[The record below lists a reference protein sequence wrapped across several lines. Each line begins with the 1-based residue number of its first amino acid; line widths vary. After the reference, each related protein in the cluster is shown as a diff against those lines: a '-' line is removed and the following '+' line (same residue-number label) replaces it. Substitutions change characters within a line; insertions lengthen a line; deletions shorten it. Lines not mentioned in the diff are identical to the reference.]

1 MKNNSYSLNKDV
13 LTIKTTFGH
22 YKFKIEDTDLLDN
35 AERIVKM
42 MIGEIEKVDK
52 KLSSRRERSGQ
63 YARLLL
69 TNLNLCEKYVQ
80 LEDKYSNLTEK
91 LELINRKLE
100 AATASSQAPI
110 EDEQKTPLI
119 PEEPIKIYPASSSA
133 AAAPSAAE
141 PLSIHVTAEPAP
153 VSAAEQTPETTEPVV
168 SAPPLTM
175 VRESLPAV
183 LPAESVSLI
192 IEDPDPVPV
201 VVPSEPEP
209 TESSILQN
217 ISIDKNSSINS
228 WKLKHSY
235 LALKRKAVD
244 KMIQVRGQSQADIN
258 KQTVEADTLHTTEE
272 KVTAAEI
279 PVVPLTEEITSAA
292 VQSTPAT
299 SPQSTPLMSIM
310 TPTTLVLDNRT
321 LLSENTQVISIPVPP
336 VSPSIQENSSLP
348 SMAFISPSKS
358 PETIVM
364 TEMPFVQVTPEQ
376 CRPALKDESQNF
388 IEKDQVEDIVLTSGT
403 NPTMSEQSALE
414 QYQSP
419 AINQI
424 DETDQAQVIHQ
435 TPATPHQAPE
445 IFKTEEITNTQDI
458 PQNPTI
464 STHNEPTYIIN
475 RPEQNNQSVLKPKV
489 YRKGE
494 FQLPNFS
501 FLRNT
506 SKKTEVDHHSIRRD
520 AELLEKKLGYFGIKG
535 EVMGVSPGPVITTF
549 EYRPEPGIKISKI
562 VNLADDLALALSAFS
577 IRIVAPIPG
586 KDVMGIEIP
595 NIKKSLVPFID
606 IVSSNEFINSKSKV
620 PICLGKDIIGNPVVV
635 ELDKMPHLLI
645 AGATGTGKS
654 VGLNAMITSI
664 LYKSTPEEVKFLM
677 VDPKRIELSFYN
689 DIPHLLTPVITDMKK
704 ATIALQWM
712 VREMDRRYSL
722 LAKSQVRHIEQYNQ
736 KIKSGALDTQ
746 EGHEASEPLPFI
758 VVIIDELA
766 DLMMTASRDIEFS
779 LTRLAQM
786 ARAAGI
792 HLILATQR
800 PSVDVLTGIIK
811 ANFPTRISFQVS
823 SKTDS
828 RTIIDSNGAETLLGN
843 GDMLFVPPGTARLT
857 RVHGTYLSEEE
868 LTDITSFLK
877 AQGKPEYVLDVIT
890 ETDEEPSQDNSM
902 DDDYDDKYNE
912 ALDFVVATRQASISG
927 IQRALRVGYNR
938 AARIID
944 IMEKR
949 GIVGP
954 SDGVKPRR
962 VIVENIEY

>member
-1 MKNNSYSLNKDV
+1 MPKSEDV
-13 LTIKTTFGH
+13 VLQQSKEVI
-22 YKFKIEDTDLLDN
+22 L
-35 AERIVKM
+35 
-42 MIGEIEKVDK
+42 
-52 KLSSRRERSGQ
+52 
-63 YARLLL
+63 
-69 TNLNLCEKYVQ
+69 
-80 LEDKYSNLTEK
+80 
-91 LELINRKLE
+91 
-100 AATASSQAPI
+100 
-110 EDEQKTPLI
+110 
-119 PEEPIKIYPASSSA
+119 
-133 AAAPSAAE
+133 
-141 PLSIHVTAEPAP
+141 TAESEDVIFQPELDKIQTQDEMQHLPLNPNIAKYTYKANKPAI
-153 VSAAEQTPETTEPVV
+153 A
-168 SAPPLTM
+168 
-175 VRESLPAV
+175 
-183 LPAESVSLI
+183 
-192 IEDPDPVPV
+192 
-201 VVPSEPEP
+201 
-209 TESSILQN
+209 N
-217 ISIDKNSSINS
+217 

-235 LALKRKAVD
+235 LSLKRKA
-244 KMIQVRGQSQADIN
+244 MERIMQARIQSQSSDENLDRVIESTSLGTLEKLVSTAEVDLPQIAIA
-258 KQTVEADTLHTTEE
+258 KQEVFEREFDSISKLDDLKLLESVSRIETLPAVKSSQIVLQPALVEKIE
-272 KVTAAEI
+272 
-279 PVVPLTEEITSAA
+279 
-292 VQSTPAT
+292 PAT
-299 SPQSTPLMSIM
+299 
-310 TPTTLVLDNRT
+310 
-321 LLSENTQVISIPVPP
+321 
-336 VSPSIQENSSLP
+336 
-348 SMAFISPSKS
+348 K
-358 PETIVM
+358 
-364 TEMPFVQVTPEQ
+364 
-376 CRPALKDESQNF
+376 
-388 IEKDQVEDIVLTSGT
+388 
-403 NPTMSEQSALE
+403 
-414 QYQSP
+414 
-419 AINQI
+419 
-424 DETDQAQVIHQ
+424 H
-435 TPATPHQAPE
+435 
-445 IFKTEEITNTQDI
+445 
-458 PQNPTI
+458 
-464 STHNEPTYIIN
+464 EPTYTIKQPDIDDYQYTN
-475 RPEQNNQSVLKPKV
+475 RLNIAKPKV

-494 FQLPNFS
+494 FQLPNLS
-501 FLRNT
+501 FLKNISR
-506 SKKTEVDHHSIRRD
+506 KTEVDHHSIRRD

-606 IVSSNEFINSKSKV
+606 IVSSEDFMNSKSKL

-664 LYKSTPEEVKFLM
+664 LYKSTPEEVRFLM

-704 ATIALQWM
+704 ATIALQWL
-712 VREMDRRYSL
+712 VREMDRRYTL

-736 KIKSGALDTQ
+736 KIKNNLIGLGYNQSD
-746 EGHEASEPLPFI
+746 SEEPDQLPYI

-828 RTIIDSNGAETLLGN
+828 RTIIDANGAETLLGN

-868 LTDITSFLK
+868 LMEITSFLK
-877 AQGKPEYVLDVIT
+877 SQGKPEYVLDVIT
-890 ETDEEPSQDNSM
+890 ETDEEPTQETT

-912 ALDFVVATRQASISG
+912 ALEFVAATKQASISG

-962 VIVENIEY
+962 VIVENIEYQ

>member
-1 MKNNSYSLNKDV
+1 MERVMSL
-13 LTIKTTFGH
+13 
-22 YKFKIEDTDLLDN
+22 
-35 AERIVKM
+35 
-42 MIGEIEKVDK
+42 
-52 KLSSRRERSGQ
+52 REQNRSN
-63 YARLLL
+63 
-69 TNLNLCEKYVQ
+69 NLNDVV
-80 LEDKYSNLTEK
+80 
-91 LELINRKLE
+91 
-100 AATASSQAPI
+100 
-110 EDEQKTPLI
+110 I
-119 PEEPIKIYPASSSA
+119 PVSSSA
-133 AAAPSAAE
+133 PLISTTQPLVEPPFSISVVDFKPPEQKIIVASTEEEAILIESTESAIA
-141 PLSIHVTAEPAP
+141 
-153 VSAAEQTPETTEPVV
+153 VV
-168 SAPPLTM
+168 SKDDAIL
-175 VRESLPAV
+175 V
-183 LPAESVSLI
+183 
-192 IEDPDPVPV
+192 
-201 VVPSEPEP
+201 EPEELSTIILSQDDDIEEDDSYQYDALISSKP
-209 TESSILQN
+209 TT
-217 ISIDKNSSINS
+217 
-228 WKLKHSY
+228 
-235 LALKRKAVD
+235 
-244 KMIQVRGQSQADIN
+244 IN
-258 KQTVEADTLHTTEE
+258 K
-272 KVTAAEI
+272 
-279 PVVPLTEEITSAA
+279 
-292 VQSTPAT
+292 
-299 SPQSTPLMSIM
+299 
-310 TPTTLVLDNRT
+310 
-321 LLSENTQVISIPVPP
+321 
-336 VSPSIQENSSLP
+336 
-348 SMAFISPSKS
+348 
-358 PETIVM
+358 
-364 TEMPFVQVTPEQ
+364 
-376 CRPALKDESQNF
+376 
-388 IEKDQVEDIVLTSGT
+388 
-403 NPTMSEQSALE
+403 
-414 QYQSP
+414 P
-419 AINQI
+419 AI
-424 DETDQAQVIHQ
+424 A
-435 TPATPHQAPE
+435 
-445 IFKTEEITNTQDI
+445 
-458 PQNPTI
+458 
-464 STHNEPTYIIN
+464 
-475 RPEQNNQSVLKPKV
+475 KPKM
-489 YRKGE
+489 YKKGAFE
-494 FQLPNFS
+494 LPNIS

-506 SKKTEVDHHSIRRD
+506 SSKTEIDHHGIRRD

-595 NIKKSLVPFID
+595 NIKKSIVPFID
-606 IVSSNEFINSKSKV
+606 IVTSQDFINSKSKV
-620 PICLGKDIIGNPVVV
+620 PICLGKDIVGNPVVV
-635 ELDKMPHLLI
+635 ELDRMPHLLI

-664 LYKSTPEEVKFLM
+664 LYKSSPEEVKFLM

-704 ATIALQWM
+704 ATLALQWL

-736 KIKSGALDTQ
+736 KIKNGVGQHIADFEEQ
-746 EGHEASEPLPFI
+746 EPLPYI

-843 GDMLFVPPGTARLT
+843 GDMLFVPPGSSRVT
-857 RVHGTYLSEEE
+857 RVHGTYLSEDE
-868 LTDITSFLK
+868 LLEITSFLK
-877 AQGKPEYVLDVIT
+877 AQGRPEYVLDVIT
-890 ETDEEPSQDNSM
+890 ETDEEPPQETM

-912 ALDFVVATRQASISG
+912 ALEFVISTKQASISG